1 MVDFIN
7 DFMTANMS
15 YTSWTYFVLVIFV
28 FVLYYAVPK
37 RAQWT
42 VLLAGSTLFYYLA
55 AGRDRK
61 VCLVFVLTIAISYL
75 GGLILEKNRSRILRA
90 VFLIAS
96 IGPLLL
102 VKGNVFIG
110 RYLPGG
116 GLKTLIVPLGLSFYS
131 LQIYSYLFDV
141 YEERVEPQRNFA
153 KYCLFISFFPQIIQ
167 GPIPRYKQLGGQL
180 FGGNDFEYR
189 NLVRGTQ
196 LIIWGFFLK
205 LMIADKAAVVVNTI
219 FDRYPAYLG
228 MYVLVGGVLYSLQ
241 LYTDFLACT
250 TLSQGVSELFG
261 IHLINNF
268 ERPYFSRSIKE
279 FWRRWH
285 ISLSHWLRDYVYI
298 PLGGNRK
305 GTLSKYKNLI
315 VTFAVIGIWHGGSWK
330 FLFWGLLHAAYQL
343 MGGWTYKIRDGIY
356 NRIDIPKDSLPRR
369 LIQTIGT
376 FFWAMLAW
384 IIFRASSLK
393 GAVRMIASIF
403 TVYNPWILFDDSLL
417 KLGLVGKDWNVLILS
432 LTILFIV
439 SALQERQ
446 VRIRDWINEQHVVIR
461 WPIYILAIWAILL
474 MGTYG
479 FGFNAQ
485 DFIYGG
491 F

>member
-1 MVDFIN
+1 MN
-7 DFMTANMS
+7 
-15 YTSWTYFVLVIFV
+15 YTSFFYYIMVSIVVL
-28 FVLYYAVPK
+28 LYYLLPK
-37 RAQWT
+37 RVRWGALLLGSCAFYYIAVKDPVKIAVFFFSIAASYIGAIAIHKTADQSKAVRRT
-42 VLLAGSTLFYYLA
+42 VLFLS
-55 AGRDRK
+55 
-61 VCLVFVLTIAISYL
+61 IAISA
-75 GGLILEKNRSRILRA
+75 SP
-90 VFLIAS
+90 FLLYKAGDFIAGS
-96 IGPLLL
+96 VLYVPK
-102 VKGNVFIG
+102 V
-110 RYLPGG
+110 PW
-116 GLKTLIVPLGLSFYS
+116 IVPLGISFYS
-131 LQIYSYLFDV
+131 MQIIAYLSDV
-141 YEERVEPQRNFA
+141 YMGRILPQRNFA

-205 LMIADKAAVVVNTI
+205 LMIADKAAVAVNTI

-228 MYVLVGGVLYSLQ
+228 MYVLVGGILYSLQ

-315 VTFAVIGIWHGGSWK
+315 VTFAVSGIWHGGSWK

-356 NRIDIPKDSLPRR
+356 DRVDMPKDSLPRR

-393 GAVRMIASIF
+393 GAIKMIASIF
-403 TVYNPWILFDDSLL
+403 IVHNPWILFDDSLL
-417 KLGLVGKDWNVLILS
+417 KLGLVGKDWNILIVS
-432 LTILFIV
+432 LTILLIV
-439 SALQERQ
+439 SILQERQ
-446 VRIRDWINEQHVVIR
+446 VKIRDWINDQHAAIR

-474 MGTYG
+474 FGTYG

>member
-90 VFLIAS
+90 VFLITS

-189 NLVRGTQ
+189 NLVQGTQ

-228 MYVLVGGVLYSLQ
+228 VYVLVGGVLYSLQ

-315 VTFAVIGIWHGGSWK
+315 VTFAVSGIWHGGSWK